1 MENKNLNEI
10 IDKCTID
17 LIAATRHDDK
27 IEREHLIQAAL
38 VELRTDIGKI
48 VGGYAECGDVQ
59 APKVDLGMP
68 FNFADSR
75 YVRGKNGW
83 LAASL
88 YKKAEEDHLQAFDV
102 PLASVDLSIMP
113 FKCKNM
119 DDFLWHLKRVMAADT
134 NIPII
139 YDDYGQIAD
148 GNHRVARA
156 ILDGKRYIH
165 AYRLKSMPPI
175 DYTEEE
181 NSDE

>member
-1 MENKNLNEI
+1 MDLNELVNNYE
-10 IDKCTID
+10 DD
-17 LIAATRHDDK
+17 L
-27 IEREHLIQAAL
+27 QAAL
-38 VELRTDIGKI
+38 KADDAAQRTLLILDAFREFKNNVINL
-48 VGGYAECGDVQ
+48 VGGSSEYEVEQ

-68 FNFADSR
+68 FGFADSR

-88 YKKAEEDHLQAFDV
+88 YKKAKEDGLKPFAV
-102 PLASVDLSIMP
+102 PLASMDLSILP
-113 FKCKNM
+113 FRCKNM
-119 DDFLWHLKRVMAADT
+119 DDFLWHMKRCMAADT

-156 ILDGKRYIH
+156 IIEGHRYIM

-181 NSDE
+181 TED

>member
-1 MENKNLNEI
+1 MDLNELVNNYEE
-10 IDKCTID
+10 D
-17 LIAATRHDDK
+17 LQSALKGEDSAQRTLLVLDAF
-27 IEREHLIQAAL
+27 REFKNNVINL
-38 VELRTDIGKI
+38 
-48 VGGYAECGDVQ
+48 VGGSSEYEVEQ

-68 FNFADSR
+68 FGFADSR

-88 YKKAEEDHLQAFDV
+88 YKKAEEDGLKPFAV
-102 PLASVDLSIMP
+102 PLASMDLSILP
-113 FKCKNM
+113 FRCKNM
-119 DDFLWHLKRVMAADT
+119 DDFLWHMKRCMAADT

-156 ILDGKRYIH
+156 IIEGHRYIM

-175 DYTEEE
+175 DYTEDEE
-181 NSDE
+181 ND